1 MMPERETTAPQPGTT
16 GRADTGLRRL
26 GPGFYADDAMAL
38 YFDAQ
43 EFLAAFDLPDT
54 PAMRARVGR
63 EVQEDFGV
71 IGITLLS
78 GAEK

>member
-1 MMPERETTAPQPGTT
+1 MKARGAAAPPPGTT
-16 GRADTGLRRL
+16 EPKRADLTRL
-26 GPGFYADDAMAL
+26 GPGFYADDSMAL

-43 EFLAAFDLPDT
+43 EFLRAFHLPDT
-54 PAMRARVGR
+54 PAMRAAVGR

-78 GAEK
+78 AAVK